1 MKTKCF
7 IASCILTLLS
17 FCPMAFGLDISSPAI
32 LVPGWEPNPNSDQE
46 MSYINPNADFMLVS
60 IHHWP
65 NRYVAKR
72 IWNPATN
79 LWGPAENIGLTGAD
93 NTHGYLSPDMDMIMY
108 GAGFWDTMI
117 HRSKWS
123 GSSWLPGE
131 QIFFVPSWC
140 PMFTGSKLYFNICA
154 PVWGNGDDLAVSD
167 YNSVTNQFSPYTP
180 ISELNTEYYEDAP
193 WVSSDGKLILFESD
207 RPGGYGGTDIWFAS
221 WDASSQKWTNITN
234 LGPSVN
240 TSDYERFPRIA
251 EEAHLLFF
259 TRGLSWNEPTLMQ
272 APIVPEPDPIQEIL
286 VFIEKS
292 VADGTLVPVKPGKS
306 GEGQLGAL
314 INMIEAAGNLID
326 ANDPN
331 SLADI
336 CGQLHAALGK
346 TDGQAQPPDFVTGQ
360 ATAELAQKIED
371 LMISLGCK

>member
-167 YNSVTNQFSPYTP
+167 YNSVTDQFSPYTP

-193 WVSSDGKLILFESD
+193 WVSSDGKLMLFQSD
-207 RPGGYGGTDIWFAS
+207 RPGGYGGFDIWFAT
-221 WDASSQKWTNITN
+221 WDDALQKWTNITN

-240 TSDYERFPRIA
+240 TSAHERFPRIA
-251 EEAHLLFF
+251 EEVHLLFF
-259 TRGLSWNEPTLMQ
+259 TRDWTLMQ
-272 APIVPEPDPIQEIL
+272 AQVSKPCTAEEIVAFIKNSVQEGKL
-286 VFIEKS
+286 
-292 VADGTLVPVKPGKS
+292 AGNGPGKS
-306 GEGQLGAL
+306 AEGRLGAL
-314 INMIEAAGNLID
+314 INMIEAAGNMIKAGLTED
-326 ANDPN
+326 A
-331 SLADI
+331 
-336 CGQLHAALGK
+336 CQQLQDAYNR
-346 TDGQAQPPDFVTGQ
+346 TDGASPPPDFVTGE
-360 ATAELAQKIED
+360 AAAELAQRIQE
-371 LMISLGCK
+371 LMVSLGCE